1 MALGPRLDGTRTKC
15 VKTPGVDCSYCH
27 PVRTTEGE
35 VLGFR
40 HPGVMVSVVGVSM
53 IVPCDVELEGRGQ

>member
-1 MALGPRLDGTRTKC
+1 